1 VFAFAII
8 QPGRPNVRP
17 AFSQA
22 QSHLAVVL
30 ECLLIIGVTLEA
42 GAVKT
47 VKMSAKLVSGRN
59 RADYKAPSGDNPHPA
74 EAGLPLLGRRRGE
87 LR

>member
-1 VFAFAII
+1 ML
-8 QPGRPNVRP
+8 G
-17 AFSQA
+17 SK
-22 QSHLAVVL
+22 VL
-30 ECLLIIGVTLEA
+30 LIAGVILLIIGVTLEA

-74 EAGLPLLGRRRGE
+74 EAVYLF
-87 LR
+87 